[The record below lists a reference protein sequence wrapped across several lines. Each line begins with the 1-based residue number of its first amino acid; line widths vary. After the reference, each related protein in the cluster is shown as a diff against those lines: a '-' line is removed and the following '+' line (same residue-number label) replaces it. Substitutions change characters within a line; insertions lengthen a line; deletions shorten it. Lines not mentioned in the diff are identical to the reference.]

1 MISRRA
7 TDVGVLTALGAVGFA
22 ISAYVWYKQVT
33 PGRVLCIGTGCAA
46 VIRSSYGRL
55 LGIPNGALGVAFFL
69 YIALTPWLRRWSPGA
84 ASLALAATSVAL
96 VLYLYLTYLQV
107 SVLRALCSWCLASAA
122 LTAMIFFL
130 LVLS

>member
-1 MISRRA
+1 MNA
-7 TDVGVLTALGAVGFA
+7 AVLTALGLAGA
-22 ISAYVWYKQVT
+22 LISSYVWFKQVT
-33 PGRVLCIGTGCAA
+33 TGPVLCIGRGCAA

-69 YIALTPWLRRWSPGA
+69 YIALTPWLRRWSLGA
-84 ASLALAATSVAL
+84 ASLAIAATSVAL

-130 LVLS
+130 LVLP

>member
-1 MISRRA
+1 VS
-7 TDVGVLTALGAVGFA
+7 VLTALGAAGTA

-46 VIRSSYGRL
+46 VIRSPYGRL

-69 YIALTPWLRRWSPGA
+69 YIALTPWLRRWSPA
-84 ASLALAATSVAL
+84 AAPLAIVAASVAL
-96 VLYLYLTYLQV
+96 LLYLFLTYLQV

-122 LTAMIFFL
+122 LTAMIFLL
-130 LVLS
+130 LVLP